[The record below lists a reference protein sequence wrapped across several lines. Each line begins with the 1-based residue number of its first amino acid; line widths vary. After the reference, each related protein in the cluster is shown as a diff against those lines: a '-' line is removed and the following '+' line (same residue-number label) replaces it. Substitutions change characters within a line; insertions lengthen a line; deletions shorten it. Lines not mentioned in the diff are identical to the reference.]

1 MNLLISTPYQTRPS
15 QQTLTPAHAAASA
28 PAYLPAAP
36 VHRPVLQG
44 KLCSPLAGMQGKEQA
59 REAADSHC
67 EEGRRALVTRGMQG
81 TGSSDG
87 GLQRTNCR
95 NAASQAPADLP
106 AQNLFCQAPRG
117 LLGTRQHEQYSC
129 PGPPDF
135 ALKKIALI
143 VLSFRSKPVAQHH
156 PNHWVPMVPVQ
167 PGALWAE

>member
-1 MNLLISTPYQTRPS
+1 
-15 QQTLTPAHAAASA
+15 
-28 PAYLPAAP
+28 
-36 VHRPVLQG
+36 
-44 KLCSPLAGMQGKEQA
+44 
-59 REAADSHC
+59 
-67 EEGRRALVTRGMQG
+67 MQG

-87 GLQRTNCR
+87 GLQRMNCR

-106 AQNLFCQAPRG
+106 AQNLFCQVPRG
-117 LLGTRQHEQYSC
+117 LLGARQREQHSC

-135 ALKKIALI
+135 ALKKITLI